1 VVECKRITIKE
12 FPSPLL
18 ATRSGEVNVCRLAGL
33 VEKLRVVAQAPVNK
47 EAIVS
52 AFGAALF
59 GV

>member
-1 VVECKRITIKE
+1 M
-12 FPSPLL
+12 F
-18 ATRSGEVNVCRLAGL
+18 ADWL
-33 VEKLRVVAQAPVNK
+33 VWLKILVVAEAPANK